1 MNNKHFTSMMDQKNS
16 IQRLKRSNII
26 YVHDGSME
34 IIYIGKSKTKYSM
47 SMIDQRKSYIL
58 LKGYQTFYVYD
69 GSTEI
74 VYTGLPNKK
83 YTSI

>member
-1 MNNKHFTSMMDQKNS
+1 
-16 IQRLKRSNII
+16 
-26 YVHDGSME
+26 
-34 IIYIGKSKTKYSM
+34 
-47 SMIDQRKSYIL
+47 MIDQRKSYSL